1 MAHLIPILIGKL
13 VTRMSPLDTR
23 AVEQNLGLDALACQC
38 RDDALDSLPIR
49 QFRNMDGG
57 FPANAVDDFIA
68 RCRVGLVSLSRPV
81 SFQTSNEPH
90 RRHP

>member
-1 MAHLIPILIGKL
+1 
-13 VTRMSPLDTR
+13 MSPLNTR

-38 RDDALDSLPIR
+38 RDDALDSLSIR

-68 RCRVGLVSLSRPV
+68 RCRVGLVSLPQPV
-81 SFQTSNEPH
+81 SFQTSNDHIVVILED
-90 RRHP
+90 